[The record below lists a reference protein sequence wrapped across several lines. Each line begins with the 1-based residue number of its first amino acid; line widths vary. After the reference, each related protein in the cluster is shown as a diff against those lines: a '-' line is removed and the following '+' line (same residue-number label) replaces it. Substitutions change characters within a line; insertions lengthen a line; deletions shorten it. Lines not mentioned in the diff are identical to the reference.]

1 LGLEVQRVEITS
13 MAEMVVLHHGL
24 MAQTLLPAMVAK
36 AVSVLILL
44 NLRQPLLG
52 RMTFI
57 LKVSPLVLEQ
67 INMEDQQFMVQVELA
82 VELVYQLHAVM
93 DTGQEAQAQGQRLP
107 NPVLM
112 AS

>member
-1 LGLEVQRVEITS
+1 
-13 MAEMVVLHHGL
+13 
-24 MAQTLLPAMVAK
+24 
-36 AVSVLILL
+36 
-44 NLRQPLLG
+44 
-52 RMTFI
+52 MTFI

-82 VELVYQLHAVM
+82 VELVYQLRVVM
-93 DTGQEAQAQGQRLP
+93 DTGQEEQAQGQRLP